1 VLPYLFMLL
10 LMIALFAMTLLTYTL
25 EALGERSVRLLAVD
39 RSLAHA
45 VEWLLR
51 LANFAGLVHHRD
63 DASTAAARDN
73 HRGVVGGMSADR
85 CDRAQPR
92 R

>member
-1 VLPYLFMLL
+1 VAP
-10 LMIALFAMTLLTYTL
+10 TPR
-25 EALGERSVRLLAVD
+25 E
-39 RSLAHA
+39 
-45 VEWLLR
+45 LR
-51 LANFAGLVHHRD
+51 GAGPPPGRRVHRG
-63 DASTAAARDN
+63 ARDN